1 MAKTNYYFA
10 ADVHLGLQVGDV
22 KEREQ
27 RFVQWLEKAAEDA
40 KAIFLLG
47 DIFDFWCEYK
57 KVVPKGYVRT
67 LGKLAELADKGAEI
81 HFFPGNHDLW
91 TFGYLAEE
99 TGMIVHHQP
108 LEIQLE
114 GKNFYLAHGDATGN
128 PTRAYRLLRAMFTS
142 PVFQCCFSW
151 IHPRWGIAFAHRW
164 SHHSRLSKGIATP
177 FQAEK
182 EQLLLF
188 AKAYAKNHA
197 VDYFIFGHRHTP
209 ITVPV
214 AEHSQLLILGEWISG
229 CEYVVFDGT
238 TVQKKRFSDD

>member
-1 MAKTNYYFA
+1 MAGTNYYFA
-10 ADVHLGLQVGDV
+10 ADVHLGLQVGNV

-27 RFVQWLEKAAEDA
+27 RFVQWLEKVAADA

-67 LGKLAELADKGAEI
+67 LGKLAELTDKGVEI

-91 TFGYLAEE
+91 TFGYLSEE

-114 GKNFYLAHGDATGN
+114 GKTFYLAHGDATGE
-128 PTRAYRLLRAMFTS
+128 PTRGYRLLRAMFAS
-142 PVFQCCFSW
+142 PFFQFCFSW
-151 IHPRWGIAFAHRW
+151 IHPRWGVAFAHRW
-164 SHHSRLSKGIATP
+164 SHRSRLSKGIAVP
-177 FQAEK
+177 FQGEK
-182 EQLLLF
+182 EQLFTF
-188 AKAYAKNHA
+188 AKEYIKNYT

-214 AEHSQLLILGEWISG
+214 AGHSQLFILGEWISG
-229 CEYVVFDGT
+229 CEYAVFDGT
-238 TVQKKRFSDD
+238 TVQMKSAIED